1 MGFAKITTPI
11 MESNNSRLFRK
22 EKLKMD
28 TIKTGLDDAIT
39 LSVNGL
45 SKVELGS
52 SEYKVLA
59 ESAATLAKQRTEIEQ
74 NESEKKERKFNRGIA
89 IAGLVVPAVL
99 SIAGTI
105 ISLKIEFKDN
115 EIQTSTAG
123 KEHLKNMI
131 RFK

>member
-1 MGFAKITTPI
+1 
-11 MESNNSRLFRK
+11 MENDSLRLFRK

-28 TIKTGLDDAIT
+28 TIKTGLDDAIA
-39 LSVNGL
+39 LSVKGL
-45 SKVELGS
+45 NEVDLGS
-52 SEYKVLA
+52 NEYKILA
-59 ESAATLAKQRTEIEQ
+59 ESAATLAKQRTEIDK
-74 NESEKKERKFNRGIA
+74 NESEKKDRKFDRGIA

-99 SIAGTI
+99 SVVGTI

-115 EIQTSTAG
+115 DIQTSTAG

>member
-1 MGFAKITTPI
+1 
-11 MESNNSRLFRK
+11 MENNSLRLFRK

-28 TIKTGLDDAIT
+28 TIKTGLDDAIA
-39 LSVNGL
+39 LSVKGL
-45 SKVELGS
+45 NEVDLGS
-52 SEYKVLA
+52 NEYKILA
-59 ESAATLAKQRTEIEQ
+59 ESAATLAKQRTEIDK
-74 NESEKKERKFNRGIA
+74 NESEKKDRKFDRGIA

-99 SIAGTI
+99 SAVGTI

-115 EIQTSTAG
+115 DIQTSTAG